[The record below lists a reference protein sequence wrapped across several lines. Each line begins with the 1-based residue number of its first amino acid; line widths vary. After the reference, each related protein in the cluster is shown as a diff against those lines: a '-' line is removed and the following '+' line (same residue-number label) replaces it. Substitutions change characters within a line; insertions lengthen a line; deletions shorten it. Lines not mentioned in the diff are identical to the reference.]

1 MRLEAYY
8 SSYVAIGSKK
18 VETCGDY
25 FLQMFI
31 TKKMQLLTFTTLA
44 GWSLFVVVIYTL
56 VFMFPCLFC
65 LELLNFK

>member
-8 SSYVAIGSKK
+8 SSYVAIGSKSRNLWRLLSSD
-18 VETCGDY
+18 V
-25 FLQMFI
+25 FH
-31 TKKMQLLTFTTLA
+31 KKMQLLTFTTLA